1 MRVARRDFLKASLE
15 LSTLAALAPAV
26 PTFLVN
32 TALAGAPRCGSGL
45 TALVVIQ
52 LAGGNDGLNTVV
64 PFRDDEYAKA
74 RPTLRLTRSAVHKI
88 NDDLGFHP
96 KLEAFY
102 RLYDQGLLTVVQGVG
117 YPNPNQ
123 GHFESMRIWQAGDTD
138 YRAAQTGWIGRAVDA
153 LLARYQGAM
162 PAVFVGSIHKP
173 FALNAQQAVI
183 PTLRALADAAWQP
196 AAQEACRLAAAARS
210 PDSGP
215 DQAPGAEQAQAGAS
229 EKDLLVFVRRTTL
242 AAAQQS
248 ARVQSALQRQPPGHY
263 PRFQLARQLFMI
275 AQLLRAELG
284 IRIFYTE
291 LGGEEPGGF
300 DTHAG
305 QAANHG
311 ALLQQLAESV
321 AAFLDDLKRDG
332 LLDRVLVMTFSEFGR
347 TVEENGR
354 RGTDHGSAAPLF
366 LAGGQ
371 VCGGLVGS
379 HPSLTE
385 RENGGQKHHTDFRR
399 VYATVLEGW
408 LGFDSQAVL
417 GRNFAPLAIL
427 RTGRA

>member
-1 MRVARRDFLKASLE
+1 MRLPRRDFLRASLE
-15 LSTLAALAPAV
+15 LSTLAAFAPTVPNFLLHTAVAGPAV
-26 PTFLVN
+26 P
-32 TALAGAPRCGSGL
+32 GSVP

-74 RPTLRLTRSAVHKI
+74 RPTLRLGRSVVHRI
-88 NDDLGFHP
+88 TDDLGFHP
-96 KLEAFY
+96 QMRAFA
-102 RLYDQGLLTVVQGVG
+102 RLYDEGLLSVVQGVG

-138 YRAAQTGWIGRAVDA
+138 YRGVETGWIGRAVDA
-153 LLARYQGAM
+153 LLARHHGAM
-162 PAVFVGSIHKP
+162 PAVFVGSIRKP

-183 PTLRALADAAWQP
+183 PTLRTLAEATLQAAGDGSLAAPLAWLGEKQP
-196 AAQEACRLAAAARS
+196 APAPAAADKS
-210 PDSGP
+210 
-215 DQAPGAEQAQAGAS
+215 
-229 EKDLLVFVRRTTL
+229 LLAFVQRTSL

-248 ARVQSALQRQPPGHY
+248 ARIQSLLERQPPSRY
-263 PRFQLARQLFMI
+263 PRFQLARHLAMI
-275 AQLLRAELG
+275 AQLLRAELP
-284 IRIFYTE
+284 IRVYYTE

-321 AAFLDDLKRDG
+321 AAFLDDLKADG
-332 LLDRVLVMTFSEFGR
+332 LAERVVVMTFSEFGR

-354 RGTDHGSAAPLF
+354 RGTDHGSAAPMF
-366 LAGGQ
+366 LAGGG
-371 VCGGLVGS
+371 VRGGLVGP
-379 HPSLTE
+379 HPPLAE

-408 LGFDSQAVL
+408 LGFDSRAVL
-417 GRNFAPLAIL
+417 GRAFAPLPIL
-427 RTGRA
+427 RAGRA